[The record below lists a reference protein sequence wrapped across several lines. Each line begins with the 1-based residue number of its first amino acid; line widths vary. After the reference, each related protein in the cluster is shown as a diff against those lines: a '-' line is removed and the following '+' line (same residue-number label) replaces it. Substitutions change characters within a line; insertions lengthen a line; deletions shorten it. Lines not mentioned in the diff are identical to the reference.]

1 MKEKKPI
8 NIQIGQNIKR
18 IRESAGLTQE
28 QLAVVLDLGDK
39 HVSAIERGA
48 VGVSLP
54 TLARLCTALGVSAD
68 RVLFGPAAEQDARA
82 AALHLMTER
91 LEHLPERQFWAV
103 KDVVDAVLSA
113 MDPSQPNQSHNE

>member
-1 MKEKKPI
+1 MKDKKPM
-8 NIQIGQNIKR
+8 NVQIGQNIKH

-28 QLAVVLDLGDK
+28 QLAVLLDLGDK

-54 TLARLCTALGVSAD
+54 TLTRLCAALGVSSD
-68 RVLFGPAAEQDARA
+68 RVLFGPEAGEDGRT

-91 LEHLPERQFWAV
+91 LEHLPDRQFWAV
-103 KDVVDAVLSA
+103 KDVLDSVLAA
-113 MDPSQPNQSHNE
+113 MDLVDTEGTN